1 MIKKEL
7 PPNIENIRLA
17 GFGTDPEGIYAYA
30 PDVFSLSKKEIPADI
45 QYHEDIHI
53 QRQGDSPLLWWHK
66 WLTDKDFRLEEELEA
81 YARQAQWVKKNLGS
95 KAAKEGL
102 DEFAENLSSSMY
114 KLNINFHKAHAM
126 IRRKIQDDKKI

>member
-30 PDVFSLSKKEIPADI
+30 PDVFSLSKKDIPADI

-53 QRQGDSPLLWWHK
+53 QRQGDSPLAWWHK
-66 WLTDKDFRLEEELEA
+66 WLTDKDFRLEEELIA
-81 YARQAQWVKKNLGS
+81 YAEQSKRVRAVMGS
-95 KAAKEGL
+95 RASEGCIDEAAG
-102 DEFAENLSSSMY
+102 NLSSDLY
-114 KLNINFHKAHAM
+114 KLGITKNQAKTLIRHRINKL
-126 IRRKIQDDKKI
+126 

>member
-7 PPNIENIRLA
+7 PPNIDNIRLA

-30 PDVFSLSKKEIPADI
+30 PDIYSLSKKEIPADI

-66 WLTDKDFRLEEELEA
+66 WLTDKDFRLEEELIA
-81 YARQAQWVKKNLGS
+81 YAEQSKRVRAVMGS
-95 KAAKEGL
+95 RASEWCIDEAAG
-102 DEFAENLSSSMY
+102 NLSSDLY
-114 KLNINFHKAHAM
+114 KLGISKSQAKALIRHKINEL
-126 IRRKIQDDKKI
+126 